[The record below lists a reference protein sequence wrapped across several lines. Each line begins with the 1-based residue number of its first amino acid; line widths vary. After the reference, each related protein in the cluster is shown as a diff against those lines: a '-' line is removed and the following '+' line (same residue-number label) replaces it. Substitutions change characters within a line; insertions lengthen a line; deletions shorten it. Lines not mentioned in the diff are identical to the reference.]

1 MSKEFRPSVPHSC
14 RLFNK
19 NGERVLFAGSPSSLT
34 KSTQA
39 AAGTDDAYPELRF
52 HNLSLDELSAELDR
66 RTKETQR
73 LQEEVENATKLTLQR
88 FGCIYSS
95 PGQSCHN
102 HSFNVYDS
110 ARDSSILSTNQNATV
125 CGLDGLSQTGTQRDI
140 CSPREEVFENVIDDC
155 LQKLSDLQLNKTQTP
170 AQPEQETFSVDKSIV
185 NLQSELHKVQMEKD
199 GLSDLRYFIRR
210 LKDSR
215 THVVQMEKMLQ
226 MLEELQNIKKA
237 GDQKLQETEEETL
250 VLNTKVETLEIN
262 VREMCNTLLSHQKQ
276 NGQNVVTSPN
286 ISTPGSTHLTPVT
299 KGTETFNDERDKLHE
314 GPFLSHRYLGSEENS
329 GANNQKERIE
339 DVIASLGQEMG
350 LLTDKLGS
358 SKNNSINLSA
368 KLALLKKLAER
379 QTSLHQCQLIELESA
394 LCSHKDKVCCLEQ
407 QLFQAQSQ
415 LVDSQRERARSLQ
428 QTETFQSQLSQLKG
442 CSEKHQY
449 ELQEEVKVLRG
460 RLEAAMEQLIRG
472 GEEKTYLE
480 ALLEQRAQEG
490 RLYQELLEKK
500 TQELHFRQQESQ
512 QHLARLEEAQRQCQV
527 LRSERE
533 TLRLQLD
540 NQERKIDVLRSQME
554 SGVQMTVQNSRT
566 IDNLH
571 QENSLLSNQLNQHK
585 ADIQQMRAELEQSKS
600 DLAAAEQERQRLQ
613 ASVADQT
620 QRVQEE
626 TLTKQ
631 ELTSQL
637 EVQHTQFLTLTEEH
651 QQLQQL
657 FSSKS
662 EEHEGAVL
670 KLQSQLRNTHN
681 ELDQVKST
689 LRTLEGADGHGLQV
703 AMEMQKKIT
712 DRREQIDSLQGKIQH
727 LEEAMEKLHQEKRQR
742 GLQHQHQLQELTFIR
757 EEKRQLRSE
766 MEALCSKDKQLKE
779 RISQLEAILHKMS
792 ESFADCQDFIQLQEQ
807 EFFRLKLQHALDLKE
822 LQGQNLTAP
831 SDLDSPSPSALPA
844 PPSSQ
849 HASNTHIT
857 KESSVKESRSLVKEV
872 RGVISGN
879 HRPHTENTVAR
890 SSFFRRRSAPEREH
904 RATSSTDKNEE
915 IKAAL
920 RWRRKTCGS
929 EAHVLKTAE
938 LNENKI
944 NSKPFIES
952 CAVMSPATAGG
963 YICTQQGRR
972 SPVHSLLTSDP
983 NSQQRL
989 TRRDTEQQTIDWLF
1003 LSKAPGKIFPPN
1015 APQIRLSKKG
1025 SYINNQVY

>member
-1 MSKEFRPSVPHSC
+1 MVNLTLGASFLFLLFRLPNN
-14 RLFNK
+14 LFT
-19 NGERVLFAGSPSSLT
+19 FFSS
-34 KSTQA
+34 
-39 AAGTDDAYPELRF
+39 GTGDAYPELRF

-125 CGLDGLSQTGTQRDI
+125 CGLDGLNQTGAQRDI

-155 LQKLSDLQLNKTQTP
+155 LQQLSDLQLSKTQTP
-170 AQPEQETFSVDKSIV
+170 AQPEEETFSVDESIV
-185 NLQSELHKVQMEKD
+185 NLQSELYKVQMEKD
-199 GLSDLRYFIRR
+199 GLSDLR

-262 VREMCNTLLSHQKQ
+262 VREMYNTLLSRQKQ
-276 NGQNVVTSPN
+276 NGHHVVTSPN

-299 KGTETFNDERDKLHE
+299 KGTETLNDERDKLHE

-379 QTSLHQCQLIELESA
+379 QTSLHRCQLSELEST

-472 GEEKTYLE
+472 GEEKTCIE

-540 NQERKIDVLRSQME
+540 NQERKIDVLRLQME

-566 IDNLH
+566 IDNLY

-585 ADIQQMRAELEQSKS
+585 ADIQQIRAELEQSKS

-637 EVQHTQFLTLTEEH
+637 EVQHMQFLTLKEEH

-662 EEHEGAVL
+662 EEHKGAVL

-727 LEEAMEKLHQEKRQR
+727 LEEAMEKLHQEKRQQ

-831 SDLDSPSPSALPA
+831 SDLNSPSPSALPA

-857 KESSVKESRSLVKEV
+857 QKESSVKESRSLVKEV

-915 IKAAL
+915 IKAAS

-963 YICTQQGRR
+963 CICPQQGRR

-983 NSQQRL
+983 NSQQ
-989 TRRDTEQQTIDWLF
+989 
-1003 LSKAPGKIFPPN
+1003 
-1015 APQIRLSKKG
+1015 
-1025 SYINNQVY
+1025 